1 MRKHTL
7 ICDTCKVEVV
17 QEKAVNWLEVSFPDG
32 TIASFQGQYPP
43 EYYGLFCSET
53 CHARAVEKY
62 RQRVTGQPKVT
73 AIEIQDNGDFVFT
86 VDDFRV

>member
-7 ICDTCKVEVV
+7 ICDTCKVEVA

-32 TIASFQGQYPP
+32 SIASFQGQYPP

-53 CHARAVEKY
+53 CLTQAVEKY

-73 AIEIQDNGDFVFT
+73 GLEITELGTIRFG
-86 VDDFRV
+86 